1 MKTTILAIIVVVI
14 VIGAAASYV
23 VLRSQP
29 QPQPTP
35 SPGDDYG
42 FGSYLDGLDNYLND
56 FAGEENIDFSDI
68 WGLPAL

>member
-1 MKTTILAIIVVVI
+1 VKTTILAIIVVVI

-42 FGSYLDGLDNYLND
+42 FGSYRDGLDNYLND

-68 WGLPAL
+68 GGLAE